1 MSRLFPSKQDA
12 ERQHREVVSVY
23 RTHLLS
29 AAQVIVYKCVLSVK
43 FSFLFLQYHFLL
55 FCSYNKTI
63 HHDLLG
69 HK

>member
-12 ERQHREVVSVY
+12 ERQHREVVSIY

-43 FSFLFLQYHFLL
+43 VFFFFFAVAFPFILL
-55 FCSYNKTI
+55 I
-63 HHDLLG
+63 
-69 HK
+69 